1 MSSDLWRNT
10 GCRTHSNVTDLL
22 LLLYVLWSP
31 KEDLLELWHAL
42 GQWPPK
48 ENLLQPI
55 KESLLSDP
63 LHSCDM
69 FSNLQRKLEDL
80 LLDPFQHNRPTPA
93 FMICPLTAKGRPAPT
108 HIVCPPTSKGRF
120 AVRCTPLLWYVLWPP
135 KEDLL
140 SDPLLS
146 YDMSSDLQRKIC
158 CQTHSYD
165 KSSDLQR
172 KICYQTCSNSNDMSS
187 DLKGRTAVRP
197 TPLLYVLWPP
207 KEDLLSD
214 PLLSYMSS
222 DLQRK
227 ICYQTRSNS
236 NDMSSDLKGRTAV
249 RPTPLLWYVLWP
261 PKEDLLSDP
270 LLSYDMSSDLQ
281 RKICCQTHS
290 TPMISPLTSKGRSA
304 IRPVPTPTICPLT
317 SKEELL
323 SDPLLSYMSSDLQR
337 KICCQTHSSPICPL
351 TSKGRSAIRPVP
363 TPTIC
368 PLTSKEELLSDPL
381 LSYDMSSDLRRK
393 ICCQTHSTPICPLT
407 SKGRS
412 AVRPTHL
419 LYVLWPPKE
428 DLLSDT
434 LLSYNM
440 SSDLQRKICCQTHST
455 PMICPMMVKEL

>member
-1 MSSDLWRNT
+1 MSSDLRRNT
-10 GCRTHSNVTDLL
+10 GCRTHSNVMDLL

-48 ENLLQPI
+48 ENLLQTI

-80 LLDPFQHNRPTPA
+80 LSDPFQHNRPTPA

-158 CQTHSYD
+158 CQTHS
-165 KSSDLQR
+165 
-172 KICYQTCSNSNDMSS
+172 
-187 DLKGRTAVRP
+187 
-197 TPLLYVLWPP
+197 
-207 KEDLLSD
+207 
-214 PLLSYMSS
+214 
-222 DLQRK
+222 
-227 ICYQTRSNS
+227 
-236 NDMSSDLKGRTAV
+236 
-249 RPTPLLWYVLWP
+249 
-261 PKEDLLSDP
+261 
-270 LLSYDMSSDLQ
+270 
-281 RKICCQTHS
+281 
-290 TPMISPLTSKGRSA
+290 TPMIS
-304 IRPVPTPTICPLT
+304 
-317 SKEELL
+317 
-323 SDPLLSYMSSDLQR
+323 
-337 KICCQTHSSPICPL
+337 PL

-381 LSYDMSSDLRRK
+381 LSYDMSSDLWRK
-393 ICCQTHSTPICPLT
+393 ICCQTH
-407 SKGRS
+407 
-412 AVRPTHL
+412 
-419 LYVLWPPKE
+419 Y
-428 DLLSDT
+428 
-434 LLSYNM
+434 SYM
-440 SSDLQRKICCQTHST
+440 SSDLQRKICCQTHSS
-455 PMICPMMVKEL
+455 PICPLTSKGRSAVRHTPLL

>member
-1 MSSDLWRNT
+1 MSSDLRRNT
-10 GCRTHSNVTDLL
+10 SCRTHSNVTDLL

-55 KESLLSDP
+55 KESLLSDL

-80 LLDPFQHNRPTPA
+80 LSDPFQHNRPTPA

-140 SDPLLS
+140 SDPL
-146 YDMSSDLQRKIC
+146 Y
-158 CQTHSYD
+158 SYD

-197 TPLLYVLWPP
+197 TPLLWYVLWPP

-214 PLLSYMSS
+214 PLYSYDKSS

-261 PKEDLLSDP
+261 LKEDLLSDPLLLYVLWPPKEDLLSDP
-270 LLSYDMSSDLQ
+270 L
-281 RKICCQTHS
+281 I
-290 TPMISPLTSKGRSA
+290 
-304 IRPVPTPTICPLT
+304 
-317 SKEELL
+317 
-323 SDPLLSYMSSDLQR
+323 SYMSSDLQR
-337 KICCQTHSSPICPL
+337 KICCQTHSSPI
-351 TSKGRSAIRPVP
+351 
-363 TPTIC
+363 
-368 PLTSKEELLSDPL
+368 
-381 LSYDMSSDLRRK
+381 
-393 ICCQTHSTPICPLT
+393 ICPLT

-412 AVRPTHL
+412 AVRPTPL
-419 LYVLWPPKE
+419 LWYVPWW
-428 DLLSDT
+428 
-434 LLSYNM
+434 
-440 SSDLQRKICCQTHST
+440 
-455 PMICPMMVKEL
+455 